1 LILKG
6 TFIQKDPHPP
16 QGLVL
21 YSSGGLELTGHFQ
34 GLVYCCRMTGFHWG
48 HFIGQEG
55 QGQRE
60 RAPPVLGWLEGGGES
75 LWNQSEKEETQGMI
89 KKEQ

>member
-1 LILKG
+1 
-6 TFIQKDPHPP
+6 
-16 QGLVL
+16 
-21 YSSGGLELTGHFQ
+21 
-34 GLVYCCRMTGFHWG
+34 MTGFHWG